1 MKHSN
6 LRKTKTIRLSRIK
19 IPPDMHLTPP
29 GAEKMKRKY
38 LYYLKHGKFDST
50 IAVDHSYILKDGY
63 TTYLLAKMFGQK
75 KIRVLMP
82 ADPQMARKKENTRED
97 LR

>member
-1 MKHSN
+1 
-6 LRKTKTIRLSRIK
+6 
-19 IPPDMHLTPP
+19 MHLTPP

-38 LYYLKHGKFDST
+38 HYYLRYGEFEST
-50 IAVDHSYILKDGY
+50 IAVGHRYILRDGY

-82 ADPQMARKKENTRED
+82 ADPQIAGKNESTRED

>member
-6 LRKTKTIRLSRIK
+6 LRKIKTIRLSRIK

-29 GAEKMKRKY
+29 GAEKMKKKY
-38 LYYLKHGKFDST
+38 LYYLKYGKFHSAIT
-50 IAVDHSYILKDGY
+50 VGHSYILKDGY

-75 KIRVLMP
+75 KISVLMP
-82 ADPQMARKKENTRED
+82 ADSRDDRPERKHRRNAQ
-97 LR
+97 

>member
-1 MKHSN
+1 
-6 LRKTKTIRLSRIK
+6 
-19 IPPDMHLTPP
+19 MHLTPP

-63 TTYLLAKMFGQK
+63 TTYLLAKMFGLK
-75 KIRVLMP
+75 KICILMP
-82 ADPQMARKKENTRED
+82 AGPRRIKKTQNRRKAR
-97 LR
+97 